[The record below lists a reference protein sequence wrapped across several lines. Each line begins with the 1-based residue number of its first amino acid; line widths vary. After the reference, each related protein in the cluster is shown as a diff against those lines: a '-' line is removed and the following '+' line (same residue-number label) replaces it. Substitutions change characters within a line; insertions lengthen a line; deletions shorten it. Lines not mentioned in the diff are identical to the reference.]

1 MFNNYEVKKINNE
14 EVLFLYIDNV
24 TEFAALNKKHK
35 KKNIKSH
42 IDNYIKKQSIKFN
55 GQKIIFVASS
65 IIIGACLLASPLKFN
80 STQVPNYKYATKI
93 ISLNENLDE
102 KINVEELIK
111 DLNKIDDKSNTQNTS
126 KENSSASENNKT
138 TNSSKKPASS
148 IAKPSTNTNSNT
160 TKKPTTN
167 NISSSKPS
175 SSSTNT
181 TNANVSKPSS
191 NNTSSVNSSKP
202 SQNVSKSEIIT
213 LKRSNGSTINIE
225 LEEYLI
231 GVVAAEMPASFN
243 IEALKAQAI
252 AARTYAL
259 KAKENG
265 ITLTDTVSTQVY
277 KDNNELKK
285 IWQNSFDTYYNKV
298 KKAVNS
304 TEGLVMYYN
313 NSLINAFYHSTSNG
327 YTEDATAVFG
337 SYPYL
342 KSVDSSVDKNVS
354 SYLKTVTLS
363 YKAFS
368 DKLGIPITSV
378 STISLERNN
387 SNRIS
392 KIIIDNNTYDG
403 VKFRTL
409 LGLRSTDFDI
419 TLNEE
424 NIKITT
430 RGYGHGV
437 GMSQYGAHEYGKLG
451 WSYSKILKHYYSGI
465 TIKKFN

>member
-55 GQKIIFVASS
+55 GQKIILVASS

-80 STQVPNYKYATKI
+80 SSQVPNYKYAAKI

-102 KINVEELIK
+102 NINIDELIK
-111 DLNKIDDKSNTQNTS
+111 DLNKIDNKNNIQNIN
-126 KENSSASENNKT
+126 KENSSAKEDINIA
-138 TNSSKKPASS
+138 NSSQKPTNN
-148 IAKPSTNTNSNT
+148 ITKPNPNTNSNT
-160 TKKPTTN
+160 TKKPTTS
-167 NISSSKPS
+167 NISS
-175 SSSTNT
+175 
-181 TNANVSKPSS
+181 SKPSS

-363 YKAFS
+363 YKAIS